1 MFLEASTLT
10 TFAIVGAVGAIFGL
24 LGGFLASADN
34 LLGTMLMGVI
44 GGIALSAVMRA
55 VGAPVFYGIGAEDF
69 SVVWAA
75 VGGFGLGYV
84 VGRSN
89 V

>member
-10 TFAIVGAVGAIFGL
+10 TFAIVGAVGAIFGV
-24 LGGFLASADN
+24 LGGFIAGADN
-34 LLGTMLMGVI
+34 LLGTLLMGII
-44 GGIALSAVMRA
+44 GGIAISAVMRA
-55 VGAPVFYGIGAEDF
+55 VGAPVIYGVGPEDF
-69 SVVWAA
+69 SVIWAA
-75 VGGFGLGYV
+75 LGGLLLGYV

>member
-1 MFLEASTLT
+1 MTETAQ
-10 TFAIVGAVGAIFGL
+10 AIAWVGGVGALAGL
-24 LGGFLASADN
+24 IGGFLASADN

-44 GGIALSAVMRA
+44 GSITVAAIVRVAGGPAVYG
-55 VGAPVFYGIGAEDF
+55 VGDEF
-69 SVVWAA
+69 SLIW
-75 VGGFGLGYV
+75 GGLGGLVFGFV

>member
-1 MFLEASTLT
+1 MLLEASTLT
-10 TFAIVGAVGAIFGL
+10 TFAIIGGIGAIFGVF
-24 LGGFLASADN
+24 GGFLASADN
-34 LLGTMLMGVI
+34 LMGTLLMGVI
-44 GGIALSAVMRA
+44 GGIALSAVLRGF
-55 VGAPVFYGIGAEDF
+55 GAPVIYGVGAENF

-75 VGGFGLGYV
+75 VGGLILGYV

>member
-10 TFAIVGAVGAIFGL
+10 TFAIVGAVGAIFGV
-24 LGGFLASADN
+24 LGGFIAGADN
-34 LLGTMLMGVI
+34 LLGTLLMGII
-44 GGIALSAVMRA
+44 GGIAISAVMRA
-55 VGAPVFYGIGAEDF
+55 VGAPVIYGVGAENF
-69 SVVWAA
+69 SVIWAA
-75 VGGFGLGYV
+75 LGGLLLGYV

>member
-10 TFAIVGAVGAIFGL
+10 TFAIIGGVGAIFGL

-34 LLGTMLMGVI
+34 LIGTLLMGVI
-44 GGIALSAVMRA
+44 GGIAVSAVMRA
-55 VGAPVFYGIGAEDF
+55 VGAPGFYVIGAEDF
-69 SVVWAA
+69 SVIWAA
-75 VGGFGLGYV
+75 VGGLGLGYV